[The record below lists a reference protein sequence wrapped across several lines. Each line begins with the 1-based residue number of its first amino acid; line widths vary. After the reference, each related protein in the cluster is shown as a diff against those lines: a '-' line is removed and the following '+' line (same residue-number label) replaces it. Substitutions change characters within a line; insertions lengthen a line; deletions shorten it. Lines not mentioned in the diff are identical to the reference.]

1 MLFGPR
7 PHSHGGSS
15 QHQFSKAHAERV
27 VKNNKTRGYPP
38 AVDRS
43 RSHRKKVRFAIK
55 RIFIWCRSSSS
66 AGTLSWLTAGGGY
79 SRYDTGSKI
88 LLFSLGARQPHQ
100 QQGQI
105 ATLGREDGMWEWNS
119 ILPCLEKINRGC
131 PMHTGCGTKTTP
143 GDPKIDL
150 KHNLIYWHSRTFGV

>member
-7 PHSHGGSS
+7 PQSHGGSS

-38 AVDRS
+38 AVDRT
-43 RSHRKKVRFAIK
+43 RSHRKKVPFAIK

-66 AGTLSWLTAGGGY
+66 AGTFSWLTAGGGF

-88 LLFSLGARQPHQ
+88 LPFSLGARQPHQ
-100 QQGQI
+100 HQAKLPPLAGK
-105 ATLGREDGMWEWNS
+105 MWSES
-119 ILPCLEKINRGC
+119 EILFCLVSRIDRGC

-150 KHNLIYWHSRTFGV
+150 KHNLIY